1 MTTRY
6 FELAVRLFLI
16 MPSANAMLC
25 ARKVRV
31 RPLHHNIAKA
41 GNHNNVQGA
50 ARVTANGWR

>member
-25 ARKVRV
+25 ARKA
-31 RPLHHNIAKA
+31 PLYSNY
-41 GNHNNVQGA
+41 NNVQGA
-50 ARVTANGWR
+50 TLRMAGDGGG